1 MRVTLLCTESLRT
14 PACPGFGVSGDRK
27 ISCFDRFGRQ
37 REVGREL
44 GLWGERLGAF
54 ERVQMRGVAGDRGG
68 REGCFG
74 GVIERVQM
82 GMGGVHVRDSAW
94 VGSATPGGIVRVG
107 GSFERVQMSIG
118 GANSGDSTW
127 AAGSFERVQMGGESL
142 LRPTY
147 AAEVGGG
154 SVLRLSY
161 EAEVGGAFKRAQMAW
176 GLGRPTARRYSSG
189 SSFERVQTRFN
200 SAVWGVGGPTVG
212 PFERVQM
219 GDELGLRGA
228 ETHASAGLFERVQMR
243 VRIAMRRGAMPRL
256 K

>member
-1 MRVTLLCTESLRT
+1 MGIGEAR
-14 PACPGFGVSGDRK
+14 P
-27 ISCFDRFGRQ
+27 
-37 REVGREL
+37 L
-44 GLWGERLGAF
+44 GIA
-54 ERVQMRGVAGDRGG
+54 
-68 REGCFG
+68 
-74 GVIERVQM
+74 
-82 GMGGVHVRDSAW
+82 
-94 VGSATPGGIVRVG
+94 RVG
-107 GSFERVQMSIG
+107 GSFEPAQVRIG
-118 GANSGDSTW
+118 GTNSGDSAW

-154 SVLRLSY
+154 SVRRLSY
-161 EAEVGGAFKRAQMAW
+161 AAEVGGAFKRAQMAW

-200 SAVWGVGGPTVG
+200 SAVWGGGGPTAG

-219 GDELGLRGA
+219 GDGLGMHGT

>member
-1 MRVTLLCTESLRT
+1 MRITLLCTESLRT

-54 ERVQMRGVAGDRGG
+54 ERVQMPPVAGDRGG
-68 REGCFG
+68 RGAYFG

-82 GMGGVHVRDSAW
+82 GMGHAGPR
-94 VGSATPGGIVRVG
+94 GGARVG
-107 GSFERVQMSIG
+107 GSFESAQVRIG
-118 GANSGDSTW
+118 GANSGGSAW
-127 AAGSFERVQMGGESL
+127 AAGSFERVQMGSESL

-147 AAEVGGG
+147 ATEVGGG

-161 EAEVGGAFKRAQMAW
+161 AAEVGGAFKRAQMAW

-200 SAVWGVGGPTVG
+200 SAVWGVGDRTAGS
-212 PFERVQM
+212 FERVQIED
-219 GDELGLRGA
+219 GLGMRGA

-243 VRIAMRRGAMPRL
+243 VRFVMRRGAMPRL